1 MPAAGPR
8 GAQRGHQRPTKGGQG
23 PVSAPNCVEY
33 WRDRLPACRHCY
45 FRSNFKTVSLGTKLN
60 EASMVTL
67 THVFFFLFNL
77 QFGLVC
83 LYLTGVDWSDSH
95 LNAVVALFGRL
106 LLNLLGRLVLEGR
119 RGLLENGSL
128 LAALEQ
134 GGDEAG

>member
-1 MPAAGPR
+1 M
-8 GAQRGHQRPTKGGQG
+8 
-23 PVSAPNCVEY
+23 
-33 WRDRLPACRHCY
+33 
-45 FRSNFKTVSLGTKLN
+45 
-60 EASMVTL
+60 
-67 THVFFFLFNL
+67 
-77 QFGLVC
+77 C

>member
-8 GAQRGHQRPTKGGQG
+8 GAQRGHQRPTRGRQG
-23 PVSAPNCVEY
+23 PVSAPNVEY
-33 WRDRLPACRHCY
+33 WRDRLPACRHFC
-45 FRSNFKTVSLGTKLN
+45 SNFKTVSLGTKLN